1 MKRLIVAATTALACT
16 WASAGEAGFKV
27 SNISVTSTDP
37 SLTFLGGSL
46 SFSASTGVDSV
57 GKTIQFASWPLD
69 SNYSASV
76 SNNNGAASI
85 SYGPSFFDVFASSH
99 SYDTTF
105 GGGATLLLNYQTTP
119 MENRADRALLSFSAD
134 FYLML
139 GADFEASPAGVQSTF
154 AYAGWDINPV
164 PGQDQSF
171 GAPYQYQMGGD
182 SSYFPDSAWDE
193 TLSATG
199 RQVSRTSSISGYT
212 GRVDAD
218 GKATVEIHLAVLG
231 RGAANPVSPVP
242 EPSTYTL
249 MAAGLGM
256 LALVAH
262 RRTAANQ
269 SLVKRF

>member
-1 MKRLIVAATTALACT
+1 MRGFIIATAAALACSL
-16 WASAGEAGFKV
+16 ASAGEAEFKA

-37 SLTFLGGSL
+37 SLSFLGGSF
-46 SFSASTGVDSV
+46 SFGASTGVDSV
-57 GKTIQFASWPLD
+57 GKTIQFASWPLGG
-69 SNYSASV
+69 NYSASV
-76 SNNNGAASI
+76 SNDNGAASI

-105 GGGATLLLNYQTTP
+105 GGDATLLLNFQTTP

-182 SSYFPDSAWDE
+182 SSYFPGSTWDE
-193 TLSATG
+193 TVEFHAILT
-199 RQVSRTSSISGYT
+199 RFFHPILTHPLWSRWGLRLWISSWAWTPSWAGW
-212 GRVDAD
+212 
-218 GKATVEIHLAVLG
+218 VE
-231 RGAANPVSPVP
+231 RSC
-242 EPSTYTL
+242 S
-249 MAAGLGM
+249 
-256 LALVAH
+256 
-262 RRTAANQ
+262 
-269 SLVKRF
+269 